1 VNATAHRQRPLSR
14 PPPGAEYRDC
24 YLDALWYAAE
34 YEWRMGQ
41 RSIDTGNAEMQE
53 ATQRKQ
59 QEHFGRA
66 AQKYQSYAM
75 YACNSKFDAKATFG
89 AHGEFGERIGMSERA
104 LRRCVVLLG
113 AIGKTD
119 LVNQVWSA
127 YYTQM
132 KTISDQR
139 WQPSKETQADVE
151 AARSQTSAYRFA
163 AQVSQMSSE
172 FSEQQRSGGQ

>member
-1 VNATAHRQRPLSR
+1 
-14 PPPGAEYRDC
+14 
-24 YLDALWYAAE
+24 
-34 YEWRMGQ
+34 MGQ
-41 RSIDTGNAEMQE
+41 RYIDTGNAEMQE

-132 KTISDQR
+132 KSISDQR

-151 AARSQTSAYRFA
+151 AARSQTSAYH
-163 AQVSQMSSE
+163 SQL
-172 FSEQQRSGGQ
+172 RSRRHQANLQGSNDQEGNNQELLVNCCVFIA